1 MRYFHR
7 TNNVDNKAPS
17 ATDIG
22 AGEIGINTSTSL
34 GGRLYIK
41 LADNSIVRF
50 VGMPLGQG
58 LKAAYGGT
66 NNTFTGASAVVG
78 DASANSLMVFKY
90 NGGTPIIDNVKN
102 SNLTWNE
109 TSSYLNINRSGQAAS
124 ANLHVSGSVKFEGLS
139 AFAGSAFGATN
150 RIAMQLNTTNVLQ
163 YIDATGLFSYYGDNA
178 IPTGIMSIVPV
189 AKGGTNASTASGAR
203 SNLGL
208 VIGTDVQPFSSVLS
222 TVTSGTYVGGTGI
235 GIVGTI
241 QSGIWNGTGIAVNKG
256 GTGSDL
262 TVNSGTTSGS
272 LIYYDYNSNGTHFL
286 NKSSLLK
293 WDAARTGLGI
303 GLAVGTPPSGALHVS
318 GSFYYGGRPAGGAG
332 TTLVVNTTGDQVRE
346 LTSSM
351 RFKDNISPYL
361 KSIEDISKLN
371 PVYFSYKSDPSV
383 ITAGLLAEDVSSA
396 GMSEFVNYDG
406 DNLPYSLSYGNMVV
420 LLINAVKDLKKEID
434 ELKTRIN

>member
-293 WDAARTGLGI
+293 WDAARSGLGI
-303 GLAVGTPPSGALHVS
+303 NLPATTAPSGALHVS
-318 GSFYYGGRPAGGAG
+318 GSIYYVGIPSSIASVTA
-332 TTLVVNTTGDQVRE
+332 LQVDNSGLIRGI
-346 LTSSM
+346 TSSA
-351 RFKDNISPYL
+351 RFKENIIPYD
-361 KSIEDISKLN
+361 KGISEVNNIN
-371 PVYFSYKSDPSV
+371 PVYFNYTGDSV
-383 ITAGLLAEDVSSA
+383 RTAGLIAEQLDSV
-396 GMSEFVNYDG
+396 GFDEFVVKDPQG
-406 DNLPYSLSYGNMVV
+406 LPYTVSYGNIVA
-420 LLINAVKDLKKEID
+420 LLINAIKDLKKEID

>member
-22 AGEIGINTSTSL
+22 AGEIGINSSTSL

-66 NNTFTGASAVVG
+66 NNTFAGAAAVVG

-150 RIAMQLNTTNVLQ
+150 RIAMQLNTTSALQ

-272 LIYYDYNSNGTHFL
+272 LIYYDYITNGTHFL

-303 GLAVGTPPSGALHVS
+303 GLPTSTAPSGALHVS
-318 GSFYYGGRPAGGAG
+318 GSIYYVGRPSQFTG
-332 TTLVVNTTGDQVRE
+332 TQLTIDTTGLIRE
-346 LTSSM
+346 TASSS
-351 RFKDNISPYL
+351 RFKENITDYTRGLTETLSL
-361 KSIEDISKLN
+361 H
-371 PVYFSYKSDPSV
+371 PVLFNYIGDSHTV
-383 ITAGLLAEDVSSA
+383 AGLIAEEVGEA
-396 GMSEFVNYDG
+396 GFEEFLVRDEKG
-406 DNLPYSLSYGNMVV
+406 QPYSVPYGNIVA
-420 LLINAVKDLKKEID
+420 LLINAIKDLKKEI
-434 ELKTRIN
+434 EEIKTRIN